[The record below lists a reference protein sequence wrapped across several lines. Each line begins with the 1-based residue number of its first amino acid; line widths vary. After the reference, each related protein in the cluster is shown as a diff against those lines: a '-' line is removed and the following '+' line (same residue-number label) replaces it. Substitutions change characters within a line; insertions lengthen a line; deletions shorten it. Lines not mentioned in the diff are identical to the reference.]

1 MPLTKVRGVAIHFEV
16 LGARGPW
23 VALSPGGR
31 RPLEGVKPLA
41 QRVAS
46 AGYRVLIH
54 DRRNCGASDITIG
67 GSAPENEIW
76 ADDLHEL
83 LGQLKALPAIVGGGS
98 SGCRLA
104 LLLALRH
111 PKAVSGLLLWR
122 VTGGRFAAQR
132 LAEQYYGQFIKA
144 AETGGM
150 TAVCAMEHWKE
161 RIDARPANRG
171 TLMKMDP
178 QRFIAAMS
186 EWRQYFLQ
194 GGDQPVL
201 GASETDLKSIQ
212 VPACVIPG
220 NDRTHAIQTGRT
232 LARLLPRAE
241 LHELY
246 DRDENLDVVPP
257 EEWQKKDS
265 EIAAIFTGFLK
276 RMETPASVARA

>member
-1 MPLTKVRGVAIHFEV
+1 VPLTKVRGVAIHFEV

-67 GSAPENEIW
+67 GSDPENEIW

-186 EWRQYFLQ
+186 EWRQYFLK

>member
-1 MPLTKVRGVAIHFEV
+1 MPLTKVRGAAIHFEV
-16 LGARGPW
+16 LGAKGPW

-41 QRVAS
+41 QRM
-46 AGYRVLIH
+46 AGAGCRVLIH
-54 DRRNCGASDITIG
+54 DRRNCGASDITLG
-67 GSAPENEIW
+67 GNDPENEIW

-83 LGQLKALPAIVGGGS
+83 LGQLKALPAVVGGGS

-150 TAVCAMEHWKE
+150 AAVCAMEHWKE
-161 RIDARPANRG
+161 RIEARPANRG

-178 QRFIAAMS
+178 QHFIAAMS
-186 EWRQYFLQ
+186 EWRQYFIQ

-201 GASETDLKSIQ
+201 GASEADLKSIR

-246 DRDENLDVVPP
+246 DHDEDVDVVPP
-257 EEWQKKDS
+257 EEWQKKDG
-265 EIAAIFTGFLK
+265 EIAAIFTSFLA
-276 RMETPASVARA
+276 RIMTPASVAGA